1 MKKSKSVALIEAYL
15 FAKKY
20 IIKRGYF
27 PEIEWQDNRDYNKI
41 KYRDLINEA
50 TWVILSAGLSYG
62 VVSKKFSSIS
72 IILSD
77 FENSNTIVKNKNII
91 RRKILNIF
99 NNDKKVDA
107 ILAFID
113 FLNKKGV
120 EQFKKDLI
128 VFGESYLLELPFFG
142 PATSKHF
149 LKNIGISISK
159 PDRHLN
165 RISNLCGFKSVE
177 SLCSYIE
184 KRTEEKKSVI
194 DLVIWRYATIDK
206 NYLFNIEK
214 HLVKSSIV
222 FQHI

>member
-1 MKKSKSVALIEAYL
+1 MKKNKSIALIEAYL

-27 PEIEWQDNRDYNKI
+27 SEIEWQDNRDYNNI
-41 KYRDLINEA
+41 RYRDLINEA
-50 TWVILSAGLSYG
+50 IWVILSAGLSYK

-72 IILSD
+72 MILEQ
-77 FENSNTIVKNKNII
+77 FENLDSLVKNKKNI

-107 ILAFID
+107 IFTFID
-113 FLNKKGV
+113 FLNDKGV

-128 VFGESYLLELPFFG
+128 ILGETYLLELPFFG
-142 PATSKHF
+142 PATSRHF

-159 PDRHLN
+159 PDRHLL
-165 RISNLCGFKSVE
+165 RISNLCGFKSVD

-206 NYLFNIEK
+206 NYLFNIEN
-214 HLVKSSIV
+214 HLVKSSIT
-222 FQHI
+222 F